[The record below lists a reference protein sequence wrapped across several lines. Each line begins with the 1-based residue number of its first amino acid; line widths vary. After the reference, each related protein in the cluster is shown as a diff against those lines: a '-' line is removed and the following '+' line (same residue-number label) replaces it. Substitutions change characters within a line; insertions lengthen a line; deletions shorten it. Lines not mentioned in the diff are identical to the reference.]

1 MRIPVTPATMT
12 ANRTEGSLKS
22 PARQQNPG
30 FEPGTEEDD
39 SEAARTPS
47 EDLVMIGALRCRLCW
62 VWRRIARLRES
73 ITGFLTEFPIVTLFG
88 VIGIGYLL
96 GEMRILGFRLGVAGL
111 LFAGLAAGSVGAGV
125 ALPSIVSTFGLIL
138 FMYTIGIQF
147 GRNFAP
153 AQRPRFRCDPDPTQR

>member
-1 MRIPVTPATMT
+1 M
-12 ANRTEGSLKS
+12 
-22 PARQQNPG
+22 
-30 FEPGTEEDD
+30 
-39 SEAARTPS
+39 
-47 EDLVMIGALRCRLCW
+47 
-62 VWRRIARLRES
+62 RES

-153 AQRPRFRCDPDPTQR
+153 AQRPRFRCEPDPTQR